1 MKLIQI
7 LKGFVIV
14 ALPCLLLCSSY
25 ARNENEISKNIP
37 TKEQSQA
44 NNENRDTEEGEK
56 KPPQNKKN
64 VDKNQENYQ
73 YENKSG
79 EAKSDSKED
88 GIDWAFWLSILSV
101 VVSIFALFVAISN
114 HKEIIKYSKKINKN
128 TSPNPLKPSGIKD
141 KTPELL
147 AKIQMLE
154 REINELKKQVAKKK
168 EESNNTS
175 GNQQESKVIKKE
187 EVHKNDP
194 VEYGYFNQPIGGEKA
209 YFKEFLSE
217 SPRAIFKVE
226 KRGNVATFFFLDNI
240 NIKQVVSADFLSS
253 AIDLIGVLKHE
264 AVGMTTTSKG
274 QAEWKNDKWVITK
287 KMVVLLT

>member
-25 ARNENEISKNIP
+25 ARNENEISKDIT

-44 NNENRDTEEGEK
+44 NNENIDTEEEENI
-56 KPPQNKKN
+56 PPQSTESESQKG
-64 VDKNQENYQ
+64 YQ
-73 YENKSG
+73 KEIQSEKVKL
-79 EAKSDSKED
+79 ESKEESV
-88 GIDWAFWLSILSV
+88 DWSFWLSILSV
-101 VVSIFALFVAISN
+101 GVSFGALFVAICN
-114 HKEIIKYSKKINKN
+114 HKEFNKFQDKIKTKLP
-128 TSPNPLKPSGIKD
+128 PNSISIKPSGIKD
-141 KTPELL
+141 KTPDLL
-147 AKIQMLE
+147 ARIQKLE
-154 REINELKKQVAKKK
+154 TAVNKLE
-168 EESNNTS
+168 
-175 GNQQESKVIKKE
+175 NQQAKIKEDSNKTPSGQPQNKIIKKE
-187 EVHKNDP
+187 ETQKNDP
-194 VEYGYFNQPIGGEKA
+194 VEYGCFNQPIGGEKA

-253 AIDLIGVLKHE
+253 AIDLTGVLKQE

>member
-25 ARNENEISKNIP
+25 ARSENEFSKNIP
-37 TKEQSQA
+37 TEEQQQA
-44 NNENRDTEEGEK
+44 NNENMDTEEGENI
-56 KPPQNKKN
+56 PPQYTENN
-64 VDKNQENYQ
+64 ADKNQEKNQ
-73 YENKSG
+73 SGKVKPENKEEG
-79 EAKSDSKED
+79 V
-88 GIDWAFWLSILSV
+88 DWSFWLSILSV
-101 VVSIFALFVAISN
+101 GVSFGALFVAICN
-114 HKEIIKYSKKINKN
+114 HKEFNKFQDKIKTKLP
-128 TSPNPLKPSGIKD
+128 PNSNSIKPSGIKD
-141 KTPELL
+141 NIPDLL
-147 AKIQMLE
+147 KKIQVLE
-154 REINELKKQVAKKK
+154 IAVNELKGQMAKKK
-168 EESNNTS
+168 EESNKTPS
-175 GNQQESKVIKKE
+175 SQQQNKVVKKE
-187 EVHKNDP
+187 EVQKNDP
-194 VEYGYFNQPIGGEKA
+194 VEYGYFNQPVGGEKA

-226 KRGNVATFFFLDNI
+226 KRGNVAIFFFCDNV

-287 KMVVLLT
+287 KMVVLLS